1 MAQHFQVVCILFRKR
16 AGLGVLLLAVPS
28 SEKENVLVQWGKNTM
43 TWPSKRRIGQGQH
56 CHSGTS
62 LMHVRPLCRRAFHHF
77 GCCLFEKCS
86 FSHKCYTCGFPHAAR
101 TCCSSWQ
108 PFLGSQALA
117 ADCHKPEAIW
127 QHTWSGRVAD
137 STTQLPRS
145 RFMYGKNRHKKKHL
159 GLSPFSQKT
168 SASSVSN
175 GMASSI
181 VIVIQ

>member
-1 MAQHFQVVCILFRKR
+1 
-16 AGLGVLLLAVPS
+16 
-28 SEKENVLVQWGKNTM
+28 M
-43 TWPSKRRIGQGQH
+43 TWPSKRNIGQGQH

-77 GCCLFEKCS
+77 GRCQFEKCS
-86 FSHKCYTCGFPHAAR
+86 FSHKCYTCGFPLAAR
-101 TCCSSWQ
+101 NCCSSGQ

-117 ADCHKPEAIW
+117 ADCHNPEAIR

-137 STTQLPRS
+137 STTQLPRMAKTDI
-145 RFMYGKNRHKKKHL
+145 FYYIFL